1 MTMKEQFVQ
10 LQAAFSTES
19 AAAQSLFDV
28 EALERAYLGR
38 KAGKLTELMRQLK
51 TLGPAERK
59 TVGVVANALR
69 TEIETRIQELKK
81 QFAHSADAT
90 AAQRTDISL
99 PGITPPNGHLH
110 PITLVMNDLVDVFSR
125 MGFMV
130 FEGPELENDYYN
142 FEALNFPLDHP
153 AREIQDT
160 FFINTPITRPEKHAF
175 DTTRNPWIMR
185 SQTSNM
191 QVRIMEE
198 HTPPIRCVIP
208 GRVFRNEATD
218 ASHEHTFYQLEG
230 FVVDTR
236 ISIGNLIWS
245 LREIFRTYYEKD
257 VKIRLRPGYFPFV
270 EPGYE
275 VDMSCMFC
283 DQRGCRVCKHTGW
296 VEMGGAGMIHPNV
309 FKAVGYPAGA
319 YTGFAFG
326 MGMMRM
332 CMLKYGID
340 DIRLFMQN
348 DLRFLEQF

>member
-1 MTMKEQFVQ
+1 MKEKFTQ
-10 LQAAFSTES
+10 LQADFSAES
-19 AAAQSLFDV
+19 AAAKTLLDV
-28 EALERAYLGR
+28 EALDRAYIGR
-38 KAGKLTELMRQLK
+38 KSGKLTKLMRQLK
-51 TLGPAERK
+51 TLPPEERK
-59 TVGVVANALR
+59 TVGAVANALR
-69 TEIETRIQELKK
+69 IEIETRVQALKK
-81 QFAHSADAT
+81 QFAHSVDAT
-90 AAQRTDISL
+90 ALHRTDVSL
-99 PGITPPNGHLH
+99 PGIMPLIGHLH
-110 PITLVMNDLVDVFSR
+110 PITLVMNDLVGVFSR

-160 FFINTPITRPEKHAF
+160 FFIKTPITRKEKHTF

-198 HTPPIRCVIP
+198 YTPPIRCVIP

-218 ASHEHTFYQLEG
+218 VSHEHTFYQLEG
-230 FVVDTR
+230 FVVDTH

-245 LREIFRTYYEKD
+245 LREIFRSYYEKD

-275 VDMSCMFC
+275 VDMSCVFC

-296 VEMGGAGMIHPNV
+296 VEMGGSGMIHPNV
-309 FKAVGYPAGA
+309 FKAVGYPAGE